1 MGRLGKHPTRRCPT
15 PMPQGVT
22 DRPAEIWEPLLA
34 IADTSGGHWPDTAR
48 KACRHFVFDA
58 GPQMTSIGIRL
69 LADLQE
75 VFTRAGT
82 DRITTAD
89 ILTAL
94 GELEESP
101 WADLH
106 GKPLDSRRLSKEL
119 ARYGIKPK

>member
-1 MGRLGKHPTRRCPT
+1 
-15 PMPQGVT
+15 
-22 DRPAEIWEPLLA
+22 
-34 IADTSGGHWPDTAR
+34 
-48 KACRHFVFDA
+48 
-58 GPQMTSIGIRL
+58 MTSIGIRL

-75 VFTRAGT
+75 VFTRAGA